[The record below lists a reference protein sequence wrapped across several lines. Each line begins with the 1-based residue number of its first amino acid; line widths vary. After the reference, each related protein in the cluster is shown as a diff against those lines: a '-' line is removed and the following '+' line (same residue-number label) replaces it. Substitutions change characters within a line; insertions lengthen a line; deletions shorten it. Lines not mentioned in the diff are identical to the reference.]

1 MNKKNE
7 CTIDFESVVTKEE
20 LKQITD
26 EERAIIEK
34 DSSYHYNYLRNMYTG
49 DFFAEMLMNRSREIA
64 FISAKYTNLST
75 PAKECLAA
83 RIAFNNDESF
93 IKCLLSRNITFN
105 QLFAYARAISSMKKV
120 VSLANKLEVDDDVK
134 VTSKKLN
141 NLCSLARMYF
151 GIRDYNLILAKINEI
166 IVFKKDLYKKLE
178 QEQFTSSPKT
188 R

>member
-7 CTIDFESVVTKEE
+7 CTIDFESVVIKEE
-20 LKQITD
+20 LQQISE

-34 DSSYHYNYLRNMYTG
+34 ESTYHYNYLRNMYSG
-49 DFFAEMLMNRSREIA
+49 DFFVDMLVNRSREIA
-64 FISAKYTNLST
+64 FISSKYKNLSPT
-75 PAKECLAA
+75 AKECLAA
-83 RIAFNNDESF
+83 RIAFNNDEKF
-93 IKCLLSRNITFN
+93 IKCLLSRNITYN
-105 QLFAYARAISSMKKV
+105 QLFVYARAISGVKKV

-141 NLCSLARMYF
+141 NLCSLVRMYF

-166 IVFKKDLYKKLE
+166 IVFKRDLYKKLE
-178 QEQFTSSPKT
+178 QEQFTPASKT